1 MAEALGIAVA
11 LTSLV
16 GTVTLV
22 QLLPW
27 WLWRR
32 RYGGN
37 MPGAIAGVL
46 FVIAMVA
53 WTFLY
58 GFNTSP

>member
-22 QLLPW
+22 QLFPW

-37 MPGAIAGVL
+37 MPGAIAGGL
-46 FVIAMVA
+46 FIVA
-53 WTFLY
+53 TVTWTFLY
-58 GFNTSP
+58 GFHIAP